1 MRNPFT
7 SMGLWFVEDPRRL
20 QLVFLVIATL
30 TAVLSLVGIL
40 PSEVMMIADPSGG
53 GAGGGG
59 GMV

>member
-1 MRNPFT
+1 MRNQFT
-7 SMGLWFVEDPRRL
+7 SMGLWLVEDPRRL

-30 TAVLSLVGIL
+30 TAVLALVGIL